1 MADFACI
8 GKILRKS
15 TKKLAHIQ
23 KKAYFC
29 TKFRK
34 NNLIVYGKDR

>member
-1 MADFACI
+1 MQI
-8 GKILRKS
+8 GKILCKS

-29 TKFRK
+29 TEFQKQPYYIWKR
-34 NNLIVYGKDR
+34 

>member
-1 MADFACI
+1 MQI

-29 TKFRK
+29 TEFQKQPYC
-34 NNLIVYGKDR
+34 IYGKDR

>member
-1 MADFACI
+1 MQI

-29 TKFRK
+29 TEFQKKPYYIWKR
-34 NNLIVYGKDR
+34 

>member
-1 MADFACI
+1 MQI

-29 TKFRK
+29 TEFQK
-34 NNLIVYGKDR
+34 NLIIYGKDR